1 MASVMKR
8 CLECSAM
15 VTLRDPIG
23 PRERCP
29 PCQLIYENKSIRR
42 ARQATEAEARRRAA
56 LKRDKP
62 VQARSRAA
70 GPASVREGEGGGGAA
85 LRPPPT
91 PKGKTSPR
99 RARGG

>member
-15 VTLRDPIG
+15 ITLRDPIG

-29 PCQLIYENKSIRR
+29 PCQLIYENKSIKRE
-42 ARQATEAEARRRAA
+42 RQAAEAETLRRAA
-56 LKRDKP
+56 YERDKP
-62 VQARSRAA
+62 ASARSRAA
-70 GPASVREGEGGGGAA
+70 SATSVREGKGSGGAA

-91 PKGKTSPR
+91 PNGETSPR

>member
-15 VTLRDPIG
+15 ITLRDPIG

-29 PCQLIYENKSIRR
+29 PCQLIYENKSIKR
-42 ARQATEAEARRRAA
+42 ARQAKEAEQLRRDAEQH
-56 LKRDKP
+56 KP
-62 VQARSRAA
+62 AQARSRAA
-70 GPASVREGEGGGGAA
+70 SATSVREGKGSGGAA
-85 LRPPPT
+85 LRPPPP
-91 PKGKTSPR
+91 PKGKTRPR

>member
-29 PCQLIYENKSIRR
+29 PCQLIYENKSIKRT
-42 ARQATEAEARRRAA
+42 RQAAEAEQVRIAA
-56 LKRDKP
+56 YKRDKP
-62 VQARSRAA
+62 AQARSRAA
-70 GPASVREGEGGGGAA
+70 SATSVREGKGSGGAA